1 DRGKDE
7 FWTAYPQK
15 RWHEV
20 TNGYVYSHAVCCR
33 RCRGAERRGP
43 DDHLPEAFELRTNR
57 DVDDTRG
64 HRRAIVLG
72 PTSPSRT
79 IAPRHPH
86 AALARRV
93 HRERPRAPRR
103 RILVRAELGHDDP
116 IAAPAMRGDYPPS
129 TARASRTSDSSRP
142 S

>member
-1 DRGKDE
+1 MAIRFGTPAPCCGRPPAEIVDKE
-7 FWTAYPQK
+7 ASSPAAA
-15 RWHEV
+15 
-20 TNGYVYSHAVCCR
+20 HAAR
-33 RCRGAERRGP
+33 QSRGP
-43 DDHLPEAFELRTNR
+43 DDHLPEVFELRTNR

-72 PTSPSRT
+72 ATSPSRT
-79 IAPRHPH
+79 IAHRHPH
-86 AALARRV
+86 ATLARRV

-116 IAAPAMRGDYPPS
+116 IAAPAMRGNYPTS
-129 TARASRTSDSSRP
+129 TASAYRTSDSSRP